1 MTAFK
6 WTEENTE
13 KLLNIV
19 GQNRDVEIT
28 AEAIHSAEAVMGVEA
43 KRIAAK
49 LRKMEFTVAS
59 LAKVKGPSF
68 SDEDTEALVEF
79 LNTNSGQYTFKE
91 LAEVFLE
98 GKYTAKMLQ
107 GKCLHLGLIPNV
119 KRAEKVEAAS
129 DYTPEMEAQ
138 FIKLAGTGNSI
149 EQIAEAL
156 NMPVPSIRGKALSL
170 LHKGEIEAIPHTQNK
185 VTSVDPLTALG
196 ENIAN
201 MTLADIAEKT
211 GKSERGI
218 KTALT
223 RRGIKVVDYDGA
235 SKHEKALARREATV

>member
-28 AEAIHSAEAVMGVEA
+28 ADVIHNAEAVLEVEA

-59 LAKVKGPSF
+59 LAKVKGNTFPEA
-68 SDEDTEALVEF
+68 DAEALVEF
-79 LNTNSGQYTFKE
+79 LNEHSGEYTFKE
-91 LAEVFLE
+91 LATVFMD
-98 GKYTAKMLQ
+98 GKYAAKSLQ
-107 GKCLHLGLIPNV
+107 GKCLHLDLLPHV
-119 KRAEKVEAAS
+119 KKAEKIAVASNYSPEQEA
-129 DYTPEMEAQ
+129 E
-138 FIKLAGTGNSI
+138 FIQLANGGSTI

-156 NMPVPSIRGKALSL
+156 GMPVTSIRGKALSL
-170 LHKGEIEAIPHTQNK
+170 LTKGEIASIPPTQNK
-185 VTSVDPLTALG
+185 VVTIDPLNALG
-196 ENIAN
+196 DNIAN
-201 MTLADIAEKT
+201 MTLAEIVEKT
-211 GKSERGI
+211 GKTERGV

-223 RRGIKVVDYDGA
+223 RRGIKVADYDGA
-235 SKHEKALARREATV
+235 TKHEKALARREATV